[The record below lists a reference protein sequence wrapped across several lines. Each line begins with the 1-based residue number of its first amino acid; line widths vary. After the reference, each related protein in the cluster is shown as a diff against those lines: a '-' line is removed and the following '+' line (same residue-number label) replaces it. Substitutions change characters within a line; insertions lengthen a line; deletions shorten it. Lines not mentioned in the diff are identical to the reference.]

1 MKYAPV
7 TETDLHAYVDGHLPA
22 TRCAEVAAY
31 LQENP
36 AEQLRVDT
44 YRNQN
49 TALHSLFDTVL
60 DEPVPARLMSV
71 AEAGQRRDTWRWR
84 QLAAGFAIALISGG
98 AGWFLHGDSNVQ
110 GLLAQQ
116 GRAAV
121 RLQNASGLA
130 HQAAI
135 AHAVYSPDVKRPVE
149 VGAEQEAQLVTWL
162 SKRIGTPV
170 RPPKLGKLG
179 YELIGGRLLPGDSG
193 PVAQFMYQ
201 DSTGQRLTLY
211 VSGDQVQNKDT
222 GFQFSQQGAVN
233 VFYWIDGK
241 FGYALSGS
249 ISKTD
254 LAIIASAVYEQLD
267 KPS

>member
-7 TETDLHAYVDGHLPA
+7 TETDLHAYVDGLLPA

-31 LQENP
+31 LHDNP
-36 AEQLRVDT
+36 AEQLRVEA
-44 YRNQN
+44 YRSQN
-49 TALHSLFDTVL
+49 AALHSLFDAVL
-60 DEPVPARLMSV
+60 DEPVPARLMLL
-71 AEAGQRRDTWRWR
+71 AENGKRKPAWGWQ
-84 QLAAGFAIALISGG
+84 QLAAGFAIAFISGG
-98 AGWFLHGDSNVQ
+98 MGWFLHGDSNVQ
-110 GLLAQQ
+110 GLAQQ
-116 GRAAV
+116 GRGMP
-121 RLQNASGLA
+121 RMQNANGLA

-149 VGAEQEAQLVTWL
+149 IGAEQEAQLVTWL
-162 SKRIGTPV
+162 TKRIGTPV
-170 RPPKLGKLG
+170 HPPKLAKLG

-249 ISKTD
+249 ISKSD
-254 LAIIASAVYEQLD
+254 LANIATAVYEQLD